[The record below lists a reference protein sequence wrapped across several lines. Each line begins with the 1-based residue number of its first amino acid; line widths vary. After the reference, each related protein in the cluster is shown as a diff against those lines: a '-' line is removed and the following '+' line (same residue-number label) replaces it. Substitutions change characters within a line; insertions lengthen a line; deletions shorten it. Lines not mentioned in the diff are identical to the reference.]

1 LTATKFLVIV
11 AVVVVV
17 APIAVSVPLMFVF
30 VPPTVSGR
38 PTALT
43 LLMQLVSPVLGL
55 VAMNAVML
63 DGFVKVMVDFGDAFL
78 AIIVSVHERDSDGER
93 EKSCE
98 HGGYERSF
106 ATKRND

>member
-1 LTATKFLVIV
+1 VII
-11 AVVVVV
+11 AVVVVF

-43 LLMQLVSPVLGL
+43 LLMQLVSPVVGL
-55 VAMNAVML
+55 TAMNTVML
-63 DGFVKVMVDFGDAFL
+63 DGFVKVMVDFHDAFL
-78 AIIVSVHERDSDGER
+78 ALIVSVHERSSGGEG

-98 HGGYERSF
+98 HGGHESGF
-106 ATKRND
+106 AMERND